1 VATIV
6 GTSSDDTINVSASS
20 EAHRIEGLS
29 GNDRL
34 TGSSAGDEIVGG
46 AGFDTLRGGGG
57 DDAFLVEGTGQGEDT
72 IFGDAGFDTLRG
84 GAGNDTIRLTA
95 LTATHSIEQI
105 DGGAGLNVLGGTGAD
120 NALDLSAVA
129 LVNIARIDAGSGNDQ
144 VTGTGNAD
152 TIIGGA
158 GYDTLRGGG
167 GDDVFLVEGTGQG
180 EDQIFGDAG
189 FDRILGGAGDDTIRL
204 STLTAA
210 HSLERIEGGAGLNIV
225 MGTAAGNV
233 LDFSATTLVNIAR
246 IDGGDGNDQ
255 ITGTAGNDTIAGG
268 AGNDTL
274 RGGGGVDTA
283 LYAGNASAYQISGI
297 GTSQVTVRHVASGAV
312 DTLFDFE
319 FAQFDSGMVSL
330 AGGVLPVAGADTAQT
345 AEENAVTVDVLSN
358 DSTGGSG
365 TLSVTGVTQGG
376 HGTVTVNADGT
387 LTYTPHANYA
397 GPDSFGYT
405 VSNGTGT
412 ANGTVSVTVTGVN
425 DAPVAADDGG
435 FTTALDTAKT
445 FTPGTLLGNDS
456 DVDGN
461 PLTIAAVG
469 SAIGGTVALVAGNV
483 VFTPTAGHSGPAS
496 FVYTATDG
504 NGGQDTA
511 TVSIIVGSPPLP
523 PPAAN
528 FRQILADAPEHEWIS
543 LNINEYHDV
552 WTPREL
558 RPVGDGPISII
569 GAWSSMAWDSN
580 RGDLIFWGGGH
591 AHYGGNEVYRWRS
604 STLSWERASLPSQVV
619 NVGNHQEAIDGV
631 LNAPIAAHTYDN
643 SEFLP
648 IADRWMTWGGA
659 AYNTGG
665 RFVNANGAQ
674 TGPYFWD
681 PSKADAN
688 KVGGT
693 DGSGVDPNTP
703 GGQMWQNRV
712 AGLPSGDRPG
722 SNDSHFLGGTTAYTQ
737 ENGKDV
743 IYVSDGHLWKYT
755 VNDVNNP
762 AADTYQKV
770 GIYWNAY
777 GTAHGAGAIDTNH
790 NIFVRTTG
798 SQNFTFWDLDLASSG
813 NRNQLFVP
821 TVVSGQFNFSGLGGY
836 GMDFDSVRGNFVLW
850 NGDPEV
856 WILTPPENLS
866 TSGWTLTRQ
875 PIPTLQEVPHLADA
889 GHTTGVF
896 GKWKYIAEQDIFL
909 GVMDQT
915 RGTVWAYKPDD
926 WQPHNTLPTLTV
938 EDNSGETLDPGTTI
952 SANDFVDWT
961 DANGDKVRFQFTD
974 QTIGAASGHFRLAGI
989 DQADGA
995 TIDVTDQQLLAGAL
1009 VWVAGGAGSG
1019 DQIRVVA
1026 RDPFGDSA
1034 SLTFDAPDVG
1044 GSLSAMMTS
1053 LNAEGIE
1060 DQVTAGMAATLAQPQ
1075 LASCDLA
1082 CVPSGSAISLMPSP
1096 SEDAYLGSGNGN
1108 QFGA

>member
-1 VATIV
+1 
-6 GTSSDDTINVSASS
+6 
-20 EAHRIEGLS
+20 
-29 GNDRL
+29 
-34 TGSSAGDEIVGG
+34 
-46 AGFDTLRGGGG
+46 
-57 DDAFLVEGTGQGEDT
+57 
-72 IFGDAGFDTLRG
+72 
-84 GAGNDTIRLTA
+84 
-95 LTATHSIEQI
+95 
-105 DGGAGLNVLGGTGAD
+105 
-120 NALDLSAVA
+120 
-129 LVNIARIDAGSGNDQ
+129 
-144 VTGTGNAD
+144 
-152 TIIGGA
+152 
-158 GYDTLRGGG
+158 
-167 GDDVFLVEGTGQG
+167 
-180 EDQIFGDAG
+180 
-189 FDRILGGAGDDTIRL
+189 
-204 STLTAA
+204 
-210 HSLERIEGGAGLNIV
+210 
-225 MGTAAGNV
+225 
-233 LDFSATTLVNIAR
+233 
-246 IDGGDGNDQ
+246 
-255 ITGTAGNDTIAGG
+255 
-268 AGNDTL
+268 
-274 RGGGGVDTA
+274 
-283 LYAGNASAYQISGI
+283 
-297 GTSQVTVRHVASGAV
+297 
-312 DTLFDFE
+312 
-319 FAQFDSGMVSL
+319 
-330 AGGVLPVAGADTAQT
+330 
-345 AEENAVTVDVLSN
+345 
-358 DSTGGSG
+358 
-365 TLSVTGVTQGG
+365 
-376 HGTVTVNADGT
+376 
-387 LTYTPHANYA
+387 
-397 GPDSFGYT
+397 
-405 VSNGTGT
+405 
-412 ANGTVSVTVTGVN
+412 
-425 DAPVAADDGG
+425 
-435 FTTALDTAKT
+435 
-445 FTPGTLLGNDS
+445 
-456 DVDGN
+456 
-461 PLTIAAVG
+461 
-469 SAIGGTVALVAGNV
+469 
-483 VFTPTAGHSGPAS
+483 
-496 FVYTATDG
+496 
-504 NGGQDTA
+504 
-511 TVSIIVGSPPLP
+511 
-523 PPAAN
+523 
-528 FRQILADAPEHEWIS
+528 
-543 LNINEYHDV
+543 
-552 WTPREL
+552 
-558 RPVGDGPISII
+558 
-569 GAWSSMAWDSN
+569 
-580 RGDLIFWGGGH
+580 
-591 AHYGGNEVYRWRS
+591 
-604 STLSWERASLPSQVV
+604 V